1 MQQQQPPP
9 QSNIMLTSLDK
20 IPLKP
25 SNNTNI
31 DDMSDDPIVK
41 DVLSEF
47 EKELLLNE
55 KQANNYNIN
64 YQQQSQQ
71 QQQPLQ
77 QQQQQ
82 QPQQQQQQQQ
92 HQQHQQYQQPQRTS
106 NSKNLNNY
114 IDNILITK
122 TFIICIIVALIINP
136 YIYNTIIS
144 KIPTNLS
151 TLFDSYNYFIKL
163 GLIFIAIYL
172 FMFYKLV

>member
-1 MQQQQPPP
+1 MQQQQSPP

-55 KQANNYNIN
+55 KQANNNYNIN
-64 YQQQSQQ
+64 YQQQPQQPQQ
-71 QQQPLQ
+71 QY
-77 QQQQQ
+77 QQQ
-82 QPQQQQQQQQ
+82 QPQQPQ
-92 HQQHQQYQQPQRTS
+92 QQYQQPQSYQQRPSNSNSNS

-144 KIPTNLS
+144 KIPANLS

-163 GLIFIAIYL
+163 GLIFITIYL

>member
-64 YQQQSQQ
+64 YQQQ

-77 QQQQQ
+77 QQQQ
-82 QPQQQQQQQQ
+82 PQQQPLQQQ
-92 HQQHQQYQQPQRTS
+92 HQQQQYQQPQRTS

>member
-77 QQQQQ
+77 QQQQ
-82 QPQQQQQQQQ
+82 PLQQQ
-92 HQQHQQYQQPQRTS
+92 QQHQQYQQPQRTS